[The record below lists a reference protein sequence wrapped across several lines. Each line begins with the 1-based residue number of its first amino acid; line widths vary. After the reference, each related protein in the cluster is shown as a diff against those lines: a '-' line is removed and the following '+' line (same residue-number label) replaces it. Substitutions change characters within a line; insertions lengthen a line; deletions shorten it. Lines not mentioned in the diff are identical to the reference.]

1 MAITLNRRDFVA
13 GSALLAGAA
22 ALALG
27 PVRVRAAPLV
37 APEIDRL
44 TIRVVVD
51 SGHELYLDKTD
62 HPMVKVE
69 RSGIGIIGGSNTLA
83 GINSQWGLSLY
94 IETSAGG
101 VTRRQMLDFG
111 LTPDLLVN
119 NAKLLGVDP
128 ARLDG
133 LILSHGHG
141 DHYGGLVGFLE
152 THRSALR
159 PDIALVVG
167 GEDNFCWQYSKS
179 PDGKFAEFGVLDRA
193 DLKRLAVA
201 WSVAEEPRLIGDQ
214 AFSTGRIA
222 RESFEKVLPNT
233 FVEYGTHNGIG
244 CDAGHFTAAE
254 RCGEIVPNQHWNE
267 HATCFNLRGRGLVV
281 ISSCGHAGIINSV
294 RAAQKATGIAKVH
307 AIIGGFHLYPAQA
320 AYVAEIVQGIKA
332 LEPDLVIPMHCS
344 GVNFVAATHEM
355 MPDQL
360 VTSTT
365 GNRFT
370 LGA

>member
-1 MAITLNRRDFVA
+1 MAMRLDRRDFIA
-13 GSALLAGAA
+13 GSAALGGA

-27 PVRVRAAPLV
+27 PLRVRAATLA

-44 TIRVVVD
+44 AIRVVVD
-51 SGHELYLDKTD
+51 SGHELFLDKTD

-69 RSGIGIIGGSNTLA
+69 RSGIGVIGGAKALSGL
-83 GINSQWGLSLY
+83 NSQWGLSLY
-94 IETSAGG
+94 LESISGG

-111 LTPDLLVN
+111 LTPDVLVN
-119 NAKLLGVDP
+119 NARLLGVDP

-141 DHYGGLVGFLE
+141 DHHGGLIGFLE
-152 THRSALR
+152 KHRSALR

-167 GEDNFCWQYSKS
+167 GEDNFCWQYSKDS
-179 PDGKFAEFGVLDRA
+179 DGKLTEFGVLDRA
-193 DLKRLAVA
+193 DLKRLDVG
-201 WSVAEEPRLIGDQ
+201 WSMAEEPRLIGDQ

-222 RESFEKVLPNT
+222 RDSIEKVLPNT
-233 FVEYGTHNGIG
+233 FVEYGMHDGAG
-244 CDAGHFTAAE
+244 CDAGHFSAAE
-254 RCGEIVPNQHWNE
+254 RSSGIVQNQHWNE

-294 RAAQKATGIAKVH
+294 RAAQQATGIAKVH
-307 AIIGGFHLYPAQA
+307 AIIGGFHLYPAPA
-320 AYVAEIVQGIKA
+320 AYVADIVQGIKA
-332 LEPDLVIPMHCS
+332 LEPDLLFPMHCS
-344 GVNFVAATHEM
+344 GVNFVAAAHEM

-360 VTSTT
+360 VTSAT

-370 LGA
+370 LGV

>member
-1 MAITLNRRDFVA
+1 MTLRLNRRDFVA
-13 GSALLAGAA
+13 GSALLAGT

-27 PVRVRAAPLV
+27 PVRVEAATLA

-44 TIRVVVD
+44 TIRVLVD
-51 SGHELYLDKTD
+51 SGHELFLDKTD

-69 RSGIGIIGGSNTLA
+69 RSGIGIIGGSAALA

-94 IETSAGG
+94 IESTAAG

-111 LTPDLLVN
+111 LTPDVLVN
-119 NAKLLGVDP
+119 NATLLGVDP
-128 ARLDG
+128 ATLDG

-141 DHYGGLVGFLE
+141 DHYGGLIGFIAK
-152 THRSALR
+152 HRAALR

-167 GEDNFCWQYSKS
+167 GEDNFCWQYVKK
-179 PDGKFAEFGVLDRA
+179 PDGKFTEFGVLDRA
-193 DLKRLAVA
+193 DLKRLHVP
-201 WSVAEEPRLIGDQ
+201 WSTAEEPRLIGDQ
-214 AFSTGRIA
+214 AISTGRIA
-222 RESFEKVLPNT
+222 RESIEKVLPNT
-233 FVEYGTHNGIG
+233 YVQYGMHDGAG

-254 RCGEIVPNQHWNE
+254 RQGEIVPNQHWHE

-294 RAAQKATGIAKVH
+294 KTAQKVTGINKVH
-307 AIIGGFHLYPAQA
+307 AIIGGFHLYPAKA
-320 AYVAEIVQGIKA
+320 DYVAEIVQGIKA
-332 LEPDLVIPMHCS
+332 LDPDVVIPMHCS
-344 GVNFVAATHEM
+344 GVNFVAAAHEM
-355 MPDQL
+355 MPDKL

-370 LGA
+370 LGV